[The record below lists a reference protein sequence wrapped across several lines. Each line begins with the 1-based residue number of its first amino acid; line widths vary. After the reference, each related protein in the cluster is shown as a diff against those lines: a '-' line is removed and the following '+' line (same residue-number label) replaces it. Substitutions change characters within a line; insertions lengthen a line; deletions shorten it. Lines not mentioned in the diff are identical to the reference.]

1 MPVIKGI
8 STLEGE
14 YYFSHEELA
23 DLMPNRQFAKRYLD
37 LSQEGSIEGKRTFIP
52 NFRQWMGGDIPTSKR
67 MAVFSDISAEV
78 GTKVGEKILINSGL
92 KAADITHLITI
103 SCTGLEA
110 PGLECALTQRLV
122 LRRDVQRYTVN
133 FMGCYAAFHGLRLG
147 HLLVKENPTAKV
159 LMVAVELSGLHFN
172 QDDSPDS
179 LLGTYLFND
188 GAAGCVI
195 SADGDME
202 SPYLETIS
210 FHSALWP
217 EGKEEMGWKVG
228 DRGFELRLSNR
239 VPVFLKSKVLEEVSK
254 MNQSFDYYAIHPGGK
269 NILKAFSQA
278 MQLEDEVLED
288 SYRVLKKYGNMSSAT
303 ILFVLNEL
311 LNRKNLI
318 SGDVFAAAFGPGLTM
333 ESGKMYLKRTS

>member
-14 YYFSHEELA
+14 YFFSHEKLA
-23 DLMPNRQFAKRYLD
+23 EWMPNRQFAKRYLD

-52 NFRQWMGGDIPTSKR
+52 DFREWMQGQISTSRR
-67 MAVFSDISAEV
+67 MAVFSDLSAKV
-78 GTKVGEKILINSGL
+78 GAIVGEKILRNSGL
-92 KAADITHLITI
+92 KATDITHLITI

-110 PGLECALTQRLV
+110 PGLECTLTERLG
-122 LRRDVQRYTVN
+122 LRKEIQRYTVN

-147 HLLVKENPTAKV
+147 HLLVKENPAAKV

-202 SPYLETIS
+202 SPYLKTIS

-228 DRGFELRLSNR
+228 DQGFELRLSNR
-239 VPVFLKSKVLEEVSK
+239 VPVFLKSKVREELLK
-254 MNQSFDYYAIHPGGK
+254 LNHSFDYYAIHPGGK

-278 MQLEDEVLED
+278 MELEDEDLED

-303 ILFVLNEL
+303 IMFVLKEL
-311 LNRKNLI
+311 LNREGLQ
-318 SGDVFAAAFGPGLTM
+318 SGNVFAAAFGPGLTM
-333 ESGKMYLKRTS
+333 ESGTMYLNC

>member
-14 YYFSHEELA
+14 YFFSHEELA
-23 DLMPNRQFAKRYLD
+23 EWMPNRQFAKRYLD

-52 NFRQWMGGDIPTSKR
+52 DFRQWMQGQIPTSRR
-67 MAVFSDISAEV
+67 MAVFSNISAEV
-78 GTKVGEKILINSGL
+78 GTKVGENILRNSGFM
-92 KAADITHLITI
+92 ATDITHLITI
-103 SCTGLEA
+103 SCTGMVA
-110 PGLECALTQRLV
+110 PGLECMLIDRLGLSHDIQRFS
-122 LRRDVQRYTVN
+122 VN

-147 HLLVKENPTAKV
+147 HLLVKENPAAKV
-159 LMVAVELSGLHFN
+159 LMIAVELSGLHFN
-172 QDDSPDS
+172 QDDSADS

-188 GAAGCVI
+188 GAAGCVLCEE
-195 SADGDME
+195 ADLDR
-202 SPYLETIS
+202 PYLETIS

-228 DRGFELRLSNR
+228 DYGFELRLSNR
-239 VPVFLKSKVLEEVSK
+239 VPVFLKKKVREEMVK
-254 MNQSFDYYAIHPGGK
+254 LNHSFDYYAIHPGGK

-288 SYRVLKKYGNMSSAT
+288 SYRVLKKFGNMSSAT
-303 ILFVLNEL
+303 IMFVLKEL
-311 LNRKNLI
+311 LNREGLQ

-333 ESGKMYLKRTS
+333 ESGKLYLNC